1 MSTQS
6 LSSPATEGNTPIPSA
21 RDAYSAMLEA
31 QALIRVLIAAA
42 DYDDNGFDFVTM
54 LKTIQEKLD
63 GPTLFCDAE
72 SCNRRLS

>member
-1 MSTQS
+1 
-6 LSSPATEGNTPIPSA
+6 
-21 RDAYSAMLEA
+21 MLEA